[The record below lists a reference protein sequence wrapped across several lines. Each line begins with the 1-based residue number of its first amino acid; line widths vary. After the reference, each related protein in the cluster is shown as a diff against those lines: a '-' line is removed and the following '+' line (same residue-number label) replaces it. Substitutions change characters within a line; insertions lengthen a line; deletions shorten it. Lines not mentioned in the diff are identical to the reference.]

1 MKCSKILM
9 KMEMK
14 KVMFK
19 IFSFS
24 FVLLIVVPVV
34 MVGLIMMLNEASDSK
49 GKK

>member
-1 MKCSKILM
+1 
-9 KMEMK
+9 
-14 KVMFK
+14 MFK
-19 IFSFS
+19 VISFS